1 MNKNKK
7 VIKTMSSVLCASM
20 LMGSVTPVFAATTDT
35 QTTSKETDS
44 KSVEVTYDKSAS
56 YFVTIPKTIVLDSNK
71 ESTYSVKVEGDIPSN
86 KNVYVAPVDA
96 ISQTNE
102 IDFYM
107 KDQST
112 KNIKADVVATVT
124 HNKDTWDFEDASSG
138 YEETNNSISALGL
151 SSGNWKGTFNFNI
164 NLRDVANSGDDKKDD
179 VNYGEDVTLTSDNL
193 ATYGIAN
200 TGDVVIPSEVVDGE
214 GVKHKVICLGTNAFS
229 NCTEL
234 TSITIPNSV
243 TSIVDNTFYGCRGL
257 TSIVIPDSVTTI
269 GNDAFA
275 GCTRVTSITIPESV
289 TSIGNSAFVGC
300 SGLSSITIPE
310 SVTSIGNGAFS
321 NCLNLVNITLP
332 SRMDSF
338 GSAMFSDCYKLNNV
352 TIPEGITNIEHSTF
366 MNCNEL
372 KKVTLPSTLET
383 IGASAFNGCQ
393 KLSTINIPNS
403 VTSIG
408 NSAFSSCWVLTSI
421 TLPDNIMNIG
431 DSVFKYS
438 NKLSSV
444 TYKGTTY
451 TNKTQLTSA
460 LTSNGVS
467 VGNDVFNTTKLQ

>member
-107 KDQST
+107 HDQGT
-112 KNIKADVVATVT
+112 KNTKADVVATVT

-151 SSGNWKGTFNFNI
+151 SSGEWKGTFNFNI
-164 NLRDVANSGDDKKDD
+164 NLRDVANGDEEDREESD
-179 VNYGEDVTLTSDNL
+179 DVTLTSDNL
-193 ATYGIAN
+193 ATYGIAT

-214 GVKHKVICLGTNAFS
+214 GVKHKVIGLGANAFS
-229 NCTEL
+229 KCTGL
-234 TSITIPNSV
+234 TSIIISNSV
-243 TSIVDNTFYGCRGL
+243 TSIGDHAFYGCGRL

-269 GNDAFA
+269 CNYAFA
-275 GCTRVTSITIPESV
+275 GTQLTSITIPDSV
-289 TSIGNSAFVGC
+289 TSIGDSAFCG
-300 SGLSSITIPE
+300 STLTSITIPN

-321 NCLNLVNITLP
+321 NCLSLVNITLP

-338 GSAMFSDCYKLNNV
+338 GNSMFSDCYKLNNV
-352 TIPEGITNIEHSTF
+352 TIPEGITNIGNSTF
-366 MNCNEL
+366 MNCKEL

-383 IGASAFNGCQ
+383 IGASAFNGCHE
-393 KLSTINIPNS
+393 LSSIDIPNS

>member
-71 ESTYSVKVEGDIPSN
+71 ESTYSVKVEGDIPSD

-151 SSGNWKGTFNFNI
+151 SSGEWKGTFNFNI

-179 VNYGEDVTLTSDNL
+179 ANYGEDVTLTSDNL

-214 GVKHKVICLGTNAFS
+214 GVKHKVIGLGANAFS
-229 NCTEL
+229 KCTGL
-234 TSITIPNSV
+234 TSIIIPNSV
-243 TSIVDNTFYGCRGL
+243 TSIGDHAFYGCGRL

-269 GNDAFA
+269 ANYAFA
-275 GCTRVTSITIPESV
+275 GTQLTSITIPDSV
-289 TSIGNSAFVGC
+289 TSIGDY
-300 SGLSSITIPE
+300 
-310 SVTSIGNGAFS
+310 AFS
-321 NCLNLVNITLP
+321 NCLSLVNITLP

-338 GSAMFSDCYKLNNV
+338 GDSMFYDCYKLNNV
-352 TIPEGITNIEHSTF
+352 TIPEGITNISSTF
-366 MNCNEL
+366 MNCREL

-383 IGASAFNGCQ
+383 IGASAFSGCQ
-393 KLSTINIPNS
+393 ELSTIDIPNS

-408 NSAFSSCWVLTSI
+408 NEAFSYCWVLTSI

>member
-7 VIKTMSSVLCASM
+7 VIKTMSGVLCASM

-35 QTTSKETDS
+35 QTTSNETDS

-71 ESTYSVKVEGDIPSN
+71 ESTYSVKVEGDIPSD

-151 SSGNWKGTFNFNI
+151 SSGEWKGTFNFNI

-179 VNYGEDVTLTSDNL
+179 ANYGEDVTLTKDNL

-200 TGDVVIPSEVVDGE
+200 TGDVVIPSEVIDSD
-214 GVKHKVICLGTNAFS
+214 GVKHKITSIGDSAFMGCSGLTSINIPDGVTSIKNGTFLGCSSLTSINIPNSVTHIGDNAFYRCKGLTSITIPDSVTIIRNGAFTDCS
-229 NCTEL
+229 NL

-243 TSIVDNTFYGCRGL
+243 T
-257 TSIVIPDSVTTI
+257 TI
-269 GNDAFA
+269 GYSVFD
-275 GCTRVTSITIPESV
+275 GCTSLASI
-289 TSIGNSAFVGC
+289 
-300 SGLSSITIPE
+300 
-310 SVTSIGNGAFS
+310 
-321 NCLNLVNITLP
+321 
-332 SRMDSF
+332 
-338 GSAMFSDCYKLNNV
+338 
-352 TIPEGITNIEHSTF
+352 
-366 MNCNEL
+366 
-372 KKVTLPSTLET
+372 
-383 IGASAFNGCQ
+383 
-393 KLSTINIPNS
+393 
-403 VTSIG
+403 
-408 NSAFSSCWVLTSI
+408 
-421 TLPDNIMNIG
+421 
-431 DSVFKYS
+431 
-438 NKLSSV
+438 

-460 LTSNGVS
+460 LTSNGVI
-467 VGNDVFNTTKLQ
+467 VGKRPFDNTKLQ